1 MRFVKQPMIRPGC
14 ASTHVADELRHLESD
29 LCWCDPIVEFDENG
43 DLFVLHR
50 EITWN

>member
-1 MRFVKQPMIRPGC
+1 MRSVKQPMIRPES
-14 ASTHVADELRHLESD
+14 AATHMAHELQHLDSE